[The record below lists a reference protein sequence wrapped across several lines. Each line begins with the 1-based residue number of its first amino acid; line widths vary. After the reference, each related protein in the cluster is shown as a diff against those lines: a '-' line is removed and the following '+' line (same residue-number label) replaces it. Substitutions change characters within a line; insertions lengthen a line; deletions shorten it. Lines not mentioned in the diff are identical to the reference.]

1 MRLEVKDFTRIKEA
15 NINLGEITVIAG
27 KNDTGKS
34 TISKILYSII
44 NGLSEEGREKY
55 RKVYQRAKL
64 DEITFDLYKKTSN
77 SDFRKGT
84 NMFQHEWVLIDD
96 LLNLIKE
103 IEDQV
108 DYSLEEEKEK
118 ILELKDININDIK
131 LKLETIF
138 RYFFSEFGKEAKKI
152 TDESEFKLTEKK
164 SDFIYMEKTKY
175 EDRYYIIREMTPFR
189 NAIYLESP
197 FTHGT
202 GSEFSHTKM
211 LNKLIKEEKYDVFL
225 SEIQEGIINE
235 INQIIGG
242 NYIVENSK
250 IYLERNGMKISNENI
265 ATGIKSLGQIKLL
278 LEKGVLKKDSF
289 LILDEPEVHLHP
301 EWQVK
306 LAQIIGL
313 LNRKL
318 EIKILINTHSSY
330 FVEAIDIFKDYYKID
345 NVNYYL
351 VELEKPGSKFK
362 EVTDD
367 ISQIYSSLSQRAY
380 DILDGFKSKTYFEE
394 QENAK

>member
-1 MRLEVKDFTRIKEA
+1 MRLEVKDFARIKEA

-44 NGLSEEGREKY
+44 NGLSEEGREKFKKWNTI
-55 RKVYQRAKL
+55 RKL

-77 SDFRKGT
+77 ADFRQGT

-96 LLNLIKE
+96 LLKLIQE
-103 IEDQV
+103 IENQV
-108 DYSLEEEKEK
+108 DYSLNEEKEK
-118 ILELKDININDIK
+118 LMKLKNINIEDDEIK
-131 LKLETIF
+131 EVATLI
-138 RYFFSEFGKEAKKI
+138 YFLSEFGIEIKKI
-152 TDESEFKLTEKK
+152 LEETEFLLEEKNSVNPYLIHKGNESLK
-164 SDFIYMEKTKY
+164 MEK
-175 EDRYYIIREMTPFR
+175 MTPFR
-189 NAIYLESP
+189 NVIYLESP

-202 GSEFSHTKM
+202 GKEFSHTQM
-211 LNKLIKEEKYDVFL
+211 VNNLIKEENLEFIS
-225 SEIQEGIINE
+225 SEIQKELMEE
-235 INQIIGG
+235 INKIIDG

-250 IYLERNGMKISNENI
+250 LYLERDGMKIPNENI

-278 LEKGVLKKDSF
+278 LEKGILKKDSY

-330 FVEAIDIFKDYYKID
+330 FVEAIDVFKNYYKIKD
-345 NVNYYL
+345 VNYYL
-351 VELEKPGSKFK
+351 VKLGEAGSEFR

-367 ISQIYSSLSQRAY
+367 IAQIYSSLSQQAY
-380 DILDGFKSKTYFEE
+380 DMLDEFKSKTYFEE
-394 QENAK
+394 KKDVE